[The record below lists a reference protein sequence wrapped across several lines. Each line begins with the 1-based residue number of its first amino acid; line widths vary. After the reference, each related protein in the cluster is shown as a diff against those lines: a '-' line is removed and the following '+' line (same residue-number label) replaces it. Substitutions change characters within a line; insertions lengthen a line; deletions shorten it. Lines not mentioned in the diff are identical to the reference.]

1 MDQFNIN
8 HAFVAGDCSPASPDH
23 VKEQARSINREA
35 TRRHLRHLAGWSMR
49 AVLLGLVF
57 AAGELLV
64 SGGLGE
70 VIKWAAVAV
79 APFVLMFTIKGH
91 RAIRT
96 VRLGRL
102 YWLRQDSAEAAVV
115 NEKAERKEKRSEPLL
130 IVASAPHQDDR
141 HDDVSWMKKQ
151 ALS

>member
-1 MDQFNIN
+1 MDQFSIN
-8 HAFVAGDCSPASPDH
+8 HAFVAGDCSPVPPDQLE
-23 VKEQARSINREA
+23 KQTRSINREA
-35 TRRHLRHLAGWSMR
+35 VRRHARHMAAWSMR

-57 AAGELLV
+57 ASGESLV

-79 APFVLMFTIKGH
+79 APFVLMYTIKGH

-96 VRLGRL
+96 LRLARL
-102 YWLRQDSAEAAVV
+102 YWLRQDSAEAVV
-115 NEKAERKEKRSEPLL
+115 VSKKTRRKESPGEPLL
-130 IVASAPHQDDR
+130 IVASAPQQDDH
-141 HDDVSWMKKQ
+141 HDDVGWMKKQ